1 MAFTTTMITLT
12 YLIYFLLWFRKFR
25 NHFNLSFDEAFLKT
39 YKVDASIS
47 L

>member
-1 MAFTTTMITLT
+1 MAFTATIIHT

-25 NHFNLSFDEAFLKT
+25 NHFYLSFNKAFLKT
-39 YKVDASIS
+39 YKVDASVS

>member
-1 MAFTTTMITLT
+1 MAFAMTIIILT
-12 YLIYFLLWFRKFR
+12 YLIYFFLWFRKFR

-39 YKVDASIS
+39 YKVNASVS